1 MKNSSG
7 KIWRVIAIVFMGLT
21 AAMNILG
28 GAGTSCAAFFT
39 KQYPPMW
46 ALYDYRWLYQ
56 LLVVTTV
63 AAGIAGIAFT
73 VALARGRKHA
83 FRNALIL
90 LAVGTAL
97 GAVQYF
103 ASLALRGKAIPANM
117 KLYANLV
124 TLVIFL
130 VIALPGIRSK
140 VGFDRAGGGA
150 GATGAGL
157 AAILAG
163 LTILT
168 TPMWAASSHTYLG
181 DNWVF
186 VLGTPL
192 LASGGGLLLIG
203 LVLLIRAALRGSVAE
218 VPAVRVEG

>member
-1 MKNSSG
+1 MNDKTG
-7 KIWRVIAIVFMGLT
+7 KVLRVIAIVFFALA

-46 ALYDYRWLYQ
+46 ALYDFRWLYQ

-63 AAGIAGIAFT
+63 AVGVAGIAFT
-73 VALARGRKHA
+73 VALARGGKHA

-90 LAVGTAL
+90 LVIGTLLA
-97 GAVQYF
+97 AIQYF

-124 TLVIFL
+124 TLVLFL
-130 VIALPGIRSK
+130 IIALPAIRQK
-140 VGFDRAGGGA
+140 VGFDRAGGSGKK
-150 GATGAGL
+150 TGAGL
-157 AAILAG
+157 ASIMTG
-163 LTILT
+163 LIVLS

-181 DNWVF
+181 ENWVL
-186 VLGTPL
+186 VLQTPL
-192 LASGGGLLLIG
+192 SIAGGGLLLIG
-203 LVLLIRAALRGSVAE
+203 LILLARSVIRVPVAQAE
-218 VPAVRVEG
+218 GMRV

>member
-1 MKNSSG
+1 MKNASG
-7 KIWRVIAIVFMGLT
+7 KVWRVIAIVFLGLT

-63 AAGIAGIAFT
+63 AVGLAGIAFT
-73 VALARGRKHA
+73 VGLARGGKHA
-83 FRNALIL
+83 FRNALII
-90 LAVGTAL
+90 LAIGTAL

-103 ASLALRGKAIPANM
+103 ASLALRGKAVPANM
-117 KLYANLV
+117 KLYANLI

-130 VIALPGIRSK
+130 VIALPGIRSR
-140 VGFDRAGGGA
+140 VGFDAAGRGA
-150 GATGAGL
+150 GATGGGL

-163 LTILT
+163 LTILS

-186 VLGTPL
+186 VLSTPIL
-192 LASGGGLLLIG
+192 LAGGGLLLAGVII
-203 LVLLIRAALRGSVAE
+203 LTRAALRGSLVQA
-218 VPAVRVEG
+218 PAVRAEG